1 MKAGTFLCYRLV
13 AMVVILIK
21 AGLGL
26 DAAALRRLSVVVLK
40 LAFIPCLVE
49 TATVAV
55 VAHLVL
61 GFPWLWSILLG

>member
-1 MKAGTFLCYRLV
+1 
-13 AMVVILIK
+13 MVVILIK

-26 DAAALRRLSVVVLK
+26 DSSALRRLSFVVTK

-49 TATVAV
+49 AATVAV

-61 GFPWLWSILLG
+61 GFPWLWGTLLG